1 MCFWHYRALMM
12 NKYPVNLSIDYSETS
27 DKSTAFIRLILVIP
41 VLIVLGMLSS
51 IGALLFPV
59 LLLILFKQKYPK
71 WWFDWNVALTNFS
84 LRVIAYG
91 LLMRDEYPSS
101 DEDQAVHVDIPY
113 PDVEK
118 DLDKWKP
125 LYKWFLAIPHI
136 IILCFLE
143 IGVVLCS
150 VFVWFAILF
159 TGRYPKG
166 VFDFVEGVLRWF
178 LRVAA
183 YAILLT
189 TDEYPPFRL
198 CLLYTS
204 DAADE

>member
-1 MCFWHYRALMM
+1 MM

-198 CLLYTS
+198 G
-204 DAADE
+204 EQ

>member
-178 LRVAA
+178 LRVTA
-183 YAILLT
+183 YAVLLT

-198 CLLYTS
+198 S
-204 DAADE
+204 E

>member
-1 MCFWHYRALMM
+1 MM

-101 DEDQAVHVDIPY
+101 DEDQAVHVDIAY

-166 VFDFVEGVLRWF
+166 VFDFVEGVLRWS
-178 LRVAA
+178 LRVTA

-198 CLLYTS
+198 G
-204 DAADE
+204 EQ